1 MCLKNNSQ
9 ILDNKKM
16 KHLSEGRKMFVSV
29 MVVFAVYALIF
40 IVFEDYDRKFLQP
53 LPYGRELAAPQQS
66 SSELDSAFQL
76 AQPFDEVSDWH
87 LLLFSLVVMVGLAF
101 LLHRYARRM
110 DERISREQAAKEN
123 QMRRELTQNIA
134 HELKTPVASILGYTD
149 TILDNPEM
157 PSDTQRQFIRRTNA
171 QAHRLTALL
180 QDIST
185 LNRMDYAAP
194 PSPQSSG
201 QLPSGRGATFTMER
215 TDVSAIV
222 SDIVQETAI
231 ALVKRHMTLNNCLP
245 QSIIIHGNPSLIYS
259 IFRNLVD
266 NAINYAGEGTTI
278 DVSAEQADKC
288 WMFRFSDNGVGIAP
302 EHLPRIFERF
312 YRIDKSRSR
321 SIGGTGLGL
330 AIVKNAILLHGG
342 TITARLSEQGG
353 LEFEFTL
360 KSK

>member
-1 MCLKNNSQ
+1 
-9 ILDNKKM
+9 
-16 KHLSEGRKMFVSV
+16 MFVSV

-40 IVFEDYDRKFLQP
+40 ILFEDYDRKFL
-53 LPYGRELAAPQQS
+53 
-66 SSELDSAFQL
+66 
-76 AQPFDEVSDWH
+76 QPFDEVSDWH
-87 LLLFSLVVMVGLAF
+87 LLLFSFVVMAGLAF

-149 TILDNPEM
+149 TILDDPDMSSE
-157 PSDTQRQFIRRTNA
+157 TQRQFIERTNV

-185 LNRMDYAAP
+185 LNRMDYAAN
-194 PSPQSSG
+194 
-201 QLPSGRGATFTMER
+201 QLTMER
-215 TDVSAIV
+215 IDVSAIV
-222 SDIVQETAI
+222 SDIVQETAF
-231 ALVKRHMTLNNCLP
+231 ALEKRHMTLNNCLP
-245 QSIIIHGNPSLIYS
+245 QDIVIKGNSSLIYS

-266 NAINYAGEGTTI
+266 NAINYAGDGTSI
-278 DVSAEQADKC
+278 DISAVQEDKY
-288 WMFRFSDNGVGIAP
+288 WTFRFSDNGVGIAS

-330 AIVKNAILLHGG
+330 AIVKNAVLLHGG
-342 TITARLSEQGG
+342 TITARLLETGG

-360 KSK
+360 LNYRKLS

>member
-1 MCLKNNSQ
+1 MKN
-9 ILDNKKM
+9 
-16 KHLSEGRKMFVSV
+16 LSEGRKMFVSV

-40 IVFEDYDRKFLQP
+40 ILFEDYDRKFL
-53 LPYGRELAAPQQS
+53 
-66 SSELDSAFQL
+66 
-76 AQPFDEVSDWH
+76 QPFDEVSDWH

-101 LLHRYARRM
+101 LLHRYAQRM

-149 TILDNPEM
+149 TILDNPQMSPE
-157 PSDTQRQFIRRTNA
+157 TQRQFIERTNA

-185 LNRMDYAAP
+185 LNRMDYAAH
-194 PSPQSSG
+194 
-201 QLPSGRGATFTMER
+201 QLTMER
-215 TDVSAIV
+215 IDVSAIV

-231 ALVKRHMTLNNCLP
+231 ALEKRRMKLNNCLP
-245 QSIIIHGNPSLIYS
+245 QHIVIQGNPSLIYS

-266 NAINYAGEGTTI
+266 NAINYAGDGTTI
-278 DVSAEQADKC
+278 DISAEQTDDS
-288 WMFRFSDNGVGIAP
+288 WMFRFSDNGAGIAP
-302 EHLPRIFERF
+302 EHLSRIFERF

-330 AIVKNAILLHGG
+330 AIVKNAVLLHGG
-342 TITARLSEQGG
+342 QITASNVEKGG
-353 LEFEFTL
+353 LQFDFTL
-360 KSK
+360 KKE